1 MPAAKPRTI
10 KFKYNPVS
18 LIILVVFI
26 VCALFPVYWTLNTS
40 LKNQAEIYSFVPSLW
55 PKTLSF
61 ISYSNLIY
69 KTGFLANIA
78 NSAIV
83 SLAVVVFSIFFSAL
97 AAYAFAKVEFRKK
110 RLFSN
115 LILSSYL
122 MPRAILFIPL
132 YVLVTRMRLNNTL
145 AGLIAI
151 YPTFTIPYAT
161 WMLTSY
167 LHSIPKSIEE
177 AAEIDGSGRLRTMF
191 SIVFPL
197 AAPGIAATA
206 IFSFTLCWNEYMYA
220 LVTVTTS
227 AVKTLTLALSDMVVA
242 DVYAW
247 GPLMA
252 GSIIA
257 TVPVMIMYIVMSKY
271 LVSGLTLGAVK

>member
-1 MPAAKPRTI
+1 MNTGKSGRRG
-10 KFKYNPVS
+10 YNPF
-18 LIILVVFI
+18 LLVLLLAFI

-40 LKNQAEIYSFVPSLW
+40 LKTQQDIYSMQPSLW
-55 PKTLSF
+55 PKTVTF
-61 ISYSNLIY
+61 ASYNALLF
-69 KTGFLANIA
+69 KKGFLLNIA
-78 NSAIV
+78 NSGVV
-83 SLAVVVFSIFFSAL
+83 SLIVVAISIFFSAL
-97 AAYAFAKVEFRKK
+97 AAYAFARVPFRNK
-110 RLFSN
+110 RLLSN
-115 LILSSYL
+115 SILSAYL
-122 MPRAILFIPL
+122 MPRSILFIPL
-132 YVLVTRMRLNNTL
+132 YVLVTRMKLNNSL

-167 LHSIPKSIEE
+167 FRSIPKSIEE
-177 AAEIDGSGRLRTMF
+177 AAEIDGSSRTKTMF

-206 IFSFTLCWNEYMYA
+206 IFSFTLCWNEYTYA
-220 LVTVTTS
+220 LVTITKSV
-227 AVKTLTLALSDMVVA
+227 AKTLTLALSDMVVA

-257 TVPVMIMYIVMSKY
+257 TLPVMIMYISMSRY
-271 LVSGLTLGAVK
+271 LVNGLTLGAVK